1 MSKEQIKLTERTLG
15 SISANKRASWL
26 WFAVL
31 LLTYFITIFFVN
43 MSVRS
48 EAVILIMGQ
57 PTPLR
62 LLTGA
67 FSSVANM
74 CIIFLVVFYRR
85 TGFIVALVIMLLQFP
100 TLFASIFVQHNFTS
114 ISGICT
120 NLMTMAAMILIYRNN
135 VSIDKYQNRIRSQAV
150 TDGLTGLPN
159 RFAVNE
165 FITDLI
171 HRGERFAVATF
182 DLDNFKNINNTMG
195 HSTGDMILKELANRL
210 KKNADDEKTGTLDLI
225 ADNGG
230 DEFALVIRECDS
242 PDKIYR
248 TLASYEAVLE
258 DKMTIDD
265 CDYYLSSS
273 IGFSVY
279 PEDADNTD
287 EILSHANT
295 AMYEAKRSGIKILR
309 YNKSFSNDDH
319 LLEIERCVRY
329 ALDNDTLFFHLQ
341 PQYDISHNLRGFEA
355 LARMKGPDGNM
366 ISPADFIPAAERMGI
381 VDQIDN
387 AVFRK
392 SAMFLGDLIRQTHTD
407 ISLSVNVS
415 VKHLMRN
422 DFLDEVRDILDSCG
436 VPARQIEIEITE
448 SVMIDSVNKALEC
461 INELKKMGVRI
472 AIDDFGTG
480 YSSLSYLS
488 EFPADMLKVDKSF
501 IDRMNESDS
510 SRQYVSAIISI
521 GHVMNLDVISEGVE
535 DDDQLDT
542 LKEIGCDYIQGFIW
556 GRPMEADAAA
566 ELVTKTA

>member
-1 MSKEQIKLTERTLG
+1 MSKGKIRLTERTLG
-15 SISANKRASWL
+15 SISVSKRASWL
-26 WFAVL
+26 WFVIL
-31 LLTYFITIFFVN
+31 LIVYFVAIFFVN
-43 MSVRS
+43 LSVRS
-48 EAVILIMGQ
+48 EAVISIMGQ

-74 CIIFLVVFYRR
+74 CIIFLVVFYGR
-85 TGFIVALVIMLLQFP
+85 TGFMIALAIMILQVP
-100 TLFASIFVQHNFTS
+100 SLIMSIFVQHNFAS
-114 ISGICT
+114 ISGVFT
-120 NLMTMAAMILIYRNN
+120 NLMTIAAMILIYRNN
-135 VSIDKYQNRIRSQAV
+135 VKIDKYQNRIRSQAV

-171 HRGERFAVATF
+171 SRGESFAVATF
-182 DLDNFKNINNTMG
+182 DIDNFKNINNTMG
-195 HSTGDMILKELANRL
+195 HSTGDKILKELANRL
-210 KKNADDEKTGTLDLI
+210 KNNADDEKTGTVDLI
-225 ADNGG
+225 AYNGG
-230 DEFALVIRECDS
+230 DEFVLVMRECDS

-258 DKMTIDD
+258 EKMTVDD
-265 CDYYLSSS
+265 CDYYLNSST
-273 IGFSVY
+273 GFSVY
-279 PEDADNTD
+279 PDDADNTD
-287 EILSHANT
+287 EIISHANT
-295 AMYEAKRSGIKILR
+295 AMYEAKRSGIRILR
-309 YNKSFSNDDH
+309 YNSSFSNDDQ
-319 LLEIERCVRY
+319 LLEMERCVRY

-355 LARMKGPDGNM
+355 LARMKDPDGNL
-366 ISPADFIPAAERMGI
+366 ISPAEFIPAAEKMGI
-381 VDQIDN
+381 IDQIDN

-392 SAMFLGDLIRQTHTD
+392 SAMFLGDLIKQTNTD

-415 VKHLMRN
+415 VKHLMKN
-422 DFLDEVRDILDSCG
+422 DFLDEVRDVLDTCG

-448 SVMIDSVNKALEC
+448 SVMIDSIDKALEC
-461 INELKKMGVRI
+461 INELKKMGLRI

-521 GHVMNLDVISEGVE
+521 GHVMDLDVISEGVE
-535 DDDQLDT
+535 DDEQLDT
-542 LKEIGCDYIQGFIW
+542 LREIGCDYIQGFIW
-556 GRPMEADAAA
+556 GHPMDADAAA